1 MNNQTNEKPRYICAD
16 IKNILIGCAAL
27 IAASAYGFKTYRD
40 AEYTY
45 HEDVRKG
52 YFFGRKMELTER
64 QRAKEAWEEA
74 HKEEVEAKRA
84 EEKAKAEEEK
94 AKAEAERD
102 ERETALVDKV
112 IERRNAQLKAIAEKA
127 SKGGK

>member
-52 YFFGRKMELTER
+52 YFFGRNMELTER

-84 EEKAKAEEEK
+84 EEK

-127 SKGGK
+127 SKGAK

>member
-1 MNNQTNEKPRYICAD
+1 MNNQTQGKPRYICAD

-27 IAASAYGFKTYRD
+27 VAASAYGFKTYRD
-40 AEYTY
+40 AEYAY

-52 YFFGRKMELTER
+52 YFFGRNMELTER
-64 QRAKEAWEEA
+64 KRAEEAWEEA

-84 EEKAKAEEEK
+84 EEK

>member
-1 MNNQTNEKPRYICAD
+1 MNNQIHEKPRYICAD

-40 AEYTY
+40 AEYNY

-52 YFFGRKMELTER
+52 YFFGRNMELTER

-84 EEKAKAEEEK
+84 EEK

>member
-84 EEKAKAEEEK
+84 EEKAKAE
-94 AKAEAERD
+94 AERD

>member
-1 MNNQTNEKPRYICAD
+1 MNNQNQVKPRYICAD
-16 IKNILIGCAAL
+16 IKNILIGIAAL

-40 AEYTY
+40 AEYAY

-52 YFFGRKMELTER
+52 YCFGRNMELTER

-84 EEKAKAEEEK
+84 EEKAKAE
-94 AKAEAERD
+94 AERD

-112 IERRNAQLKAIAEKA
+112 IERRNTQLKAVSERA
-127 SKGGK
+127 SKGAK

>member
-1 MNNQTNEKPRYICAD
+1 MNNQIHEKPRYICAD

-52 YFFGRKMELTER
+52 YFFGRNMELTER
-64 QRAKEAWEEA
+64 KRAKEAWEEA

-84 EEKAKAEEEK
+84 EEK

-127 SKGGK
+127 SKGAK

>member
-40 AEYTY
+40 AKYAY
-45 HEDVRKG
+45 HEDVRKS
-52 YFFGRKMELTER
+52 YLFGRKMELTER

-84 EEKAKAEEEK
+84 EEKAKAE
-94 AKAEAERD
+94 AERD
-102 ERETALVDKV
+102 ERETALVVKV
-112 IERRNAQLKAIAEKA
+112 IERRNAQLKAVAEKA
-127 SKGGK
+127 SKGAK

>member
-1 MNNQTNEKPRYICAD
+1 MNNQIHEKPRYICAD

-52 YFFGRKMELTER
+52 YFFGRNMELTER
-64 QRAKEAWEEA
+64 KRAKEAWEEA

-84 EEKAKAEEEK
+84 EEK

>member
-40 AEYTY
+40 AKYAH
-45 HEDVRKG
+45 HEDVRKS

-84 EEKAKAEEEK
+84 EEK

>member
-40 AEYTY
+40 AKYAY
-45 HEDVRKG
+45 HEDVRKS
-52 YFFGRKMELTER
+52 YLFGRKMELTER

-84 EEKAKAEEEK
+84 EEKAKAE
-94 AKAEAERD
+94 AERD

-112 IERRNAQLKAIAEKA
+112 IERRNAQLKAVAEKA
-127 SKGGK
+127 SKGAK

>member
-52 YFFGRKMELTER
+52 YFFGRNIELTER

-74 HKEEVEAKRA
+74 HKEEVEAKQA
-84 EEKAKAEEEK
+84 EEK

-112 IERRNAQLKAIAEKA
+112 IERRNAQLKAVAKRA
-127 SKGGK
+127 SRGAK